1 MSNPSVAAKY
11 QVLQISKNGRSFPLQ
26 SKVTSFDYYESLLSP
41 NVTATMSFVDSGL
54 VEKGEPSVTYDP
66 EYDPQ
71 GRPGT
76 IYNSLP
82 ITGSEEITFKISS
95 SLGVLDFSRTP
106 LYVNGAS
113 NPDQESNRE
122 SVVLSLVSGSAIK
135 NQVTHVKKN
144 YSNHTN
150 NTNIVSSIA
159 KNILEIDNDKLDVD
173 PTSNKYPFI
182 GNNQSPFDVICM
194 LASKSVPVSGSPGF
208 FFYETKDGHKFK
220 AIDELIKQDP
230 VATYF
235 RTDVNRSSVGNNSN
249 DFKILSFTINKNQN
263 LINALKSGVYSNRR
277 VVFNPKTFKYEEIN
291 FNLEDLENALGK
303 TKVPRP
309 EDTKYTRVLYSI
321 KDVGALSS
329 KVEESNE
336 GDVNTYQ
343 GAVQMRYNLLFT
355 QVVKMQVPCNPNLKA
370 GDVVRCELEIISSGK
385 KVQGDTDPVESG
397 NYMILD
403 LCHHYD
409 TERSFTAMTL
419 VRDTYGK
426 YISKG

>member
-1 MSNPSVAAKY
+1 MSNPALASKY
-11 QVLQISKNGRSFPLQ
+11 EVLTISKNGKEYPLA

-41 NVTATMSFVDSGL
+41 NITATMSFVDSSL
-54 VEKGEPSVTYDP
+54 VEEGESSVTYP
-66 EYDPQ
+66 TEYDSQ

-76 IYNSLP
+76 IYNALP
-82 ITGSEEITFKISS
+82 ITGSEEVRFKISS
-95 SLGVLDFSRTP
+95 PLGILDFSRTP

-159 KNILEIDNDKLDVD
+159 KNILEIDKLDVD

-182 GNNQSPFDVICM
+182 GNNQSPFDVICT
-194 LASKSVPVSGSPGF
+194 LASKSAPVSGAPGF

-235 RTDVNRSSVGNNSN
+235 RTDVNRSSVSDNSN

-277 VVFNPKTFKYEEIN
+277 VVFNPKTYTYEEID

-303 TKVPRP
+303 RKAPRP

-321 KDVGALSS
+321 KDVGTLSP
-329 KVEESNE
+329 KVEESDE
-336 GDVNTYQ
+336 GDVNSYQ
-343 GAVQMRYNLLFT
+343 GVVQMRYNLLFT

-370 GDVVRCELEIISSGK
+370 GDVVKCNLEIISSGK

-397 NYMILD
+397 DYMILD